1 MHMTEQELRQI
12 HRNNMEM
19 GRLQSDYETICGS
32 FGISP
37 VQSDGMPHGSGE
49 KSNGMADVEE
59 KVDIEIKYRQLYWE
73 NEKLIRKAREYISQ
87 FPDEILRQ
95 VLAARYINGMEI
107 MMVAADVG
115 LTMNQCEVICKVHF
129 NNVF

>member
-1 MHMTEQELRQI
+1 
-12 HRNNMEM
+12 
-19 GRLQSDYETICGS
+19 
-32 FGISP
+32 
-37 VQSDGMPHGSGE
+37 
-49 KSNGMADVEE
+49 MADVEE
-59 KVDIEIKYRQLYWE
+59 KVDIEIRYRQLYWE

-95 VLAARYINGMEI
+95 VLTARYINGMEI

>member
-19 GRLQSDYETICGS
+19 GRLRSDYETICSS

-37 VQSDGMPHGSGE
+37 VQSDGMPHGSGG

-59 KVDIEIKYRQLYWE
+59 KVDIEIRYRQLYWE

-107 MMVAADVG
+107 MMVAADAG